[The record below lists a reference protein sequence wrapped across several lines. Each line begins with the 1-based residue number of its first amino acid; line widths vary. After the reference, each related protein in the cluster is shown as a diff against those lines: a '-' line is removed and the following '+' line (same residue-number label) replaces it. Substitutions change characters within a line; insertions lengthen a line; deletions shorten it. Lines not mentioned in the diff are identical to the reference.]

1 MIEAFNQSRD
11 KEKLGNERFN
21 YVVGHP
27 KALWYY
33 RRFYIIRNSTWYR
46 ACEYLSFLNLLY
58 IAIMLPLRI
67 GF

>member
-1 MIEAFNQSRD
+1 MFRSSNQSRD

-27 KALWYY
+27 KAVWYY
-33 RRFYIIRNSTWYR
+33 RRFYIIRNSAWYR
-46 ACEYLSFLNLLY
+46 AFEYLAFLNLLY
-58 IAIMLPLRI
+58 IALMLPLRI